1 MKHLARLI
9 WVFAALFA
17 LPAMAREQMSLNDNW
32 LFMKGDVPAAQGID
46 FQATGWQTV
55 TLPHTFNADDANQ
68 GGDKSRGELEGV
80 YYRGPGWY
88 RRQLD
93 ITPVAGQRYVLQ
105 FDGAAL
111 ITDVWVNGR
120 NVGHHEGGYAAFRFD
135 ITEALKAGNNLIA
148 VRVDNSRVPQVAPL
162 TGDFNVFGGLYR
174 NVSLITTGGVHI
186 DLMDHGGPGVYVTTK
201 SISAAKADIGARI
214 LLKNDSEQLAKTTVR
229 TRILDENGRAVASG
243 SQGVSLAAGQ
253 ALPIEQALI
262 VNRPHLWNGRKD
274 AYLYSVMVEA
284 GNDRISVPLGIRT
297 VAIDA
302 DKGFLLNGQP
312 YRIYGANMQQPGRK
326 DKGTAV
332 SDADID
338 EDMQILD
345 DMGVTALRLAH
356 MQHPQRVYD
365 DADRMGMLLTTEV
378 PLVDE
383 ISAGQAFQDN
393 AVQQMRELIA
403 QNYNHPSV
411 ALWGLGNE
419 IRHTD
424 PDPNLV
430 LAALQST
437 AKTMDPTRPT
447 VYAHCCLADDDPVA
461 GHSDVISYNRYFGW
475 YGDTFA
481 DMGKWAD
488 ALHAKYPKRIFGVS
502 EYGAG
507 ASILQQEDAP
517 KAVVPQAFWHPE
529 QYQALYHEGNWRELK
544 ARPYLWS
551 DFIWVA
557 FDFPS
562 FRRNEGD
569 RPAIND
575 KGLVTEDRQTKKD
588 AYYWYQANWSD
599 KGMVHIT
606 SPRDIRKRIRHVKVK
621 VYSNQ
626 AEVRLSLNGQ
636 PIGAQPAGDH
646 VAIWEIDLK
655 DGDNVVE
662 AFAGKDL
669 HDRVVWNYEGP
680 KP

>member
-1 MKHLARLI
+1 MKTLAGLLWALI
-9 WVFAALFA
+9 LMFAA
-17 LPAMAREQMSLNDNW
+17 PAMAREQVSLNGGW
-32 LFMKGDVPAAQGID
+32 LFMKGDVPAAKTPD
-46 FQATGWQTV
+46 FQAAGWQLV
-55 TLPHTFNADDANQ
+55 TLPHTFNAGDANQ
-68 GGDKSRGELEGV
+68 GGNKARGELEGV

-93 ITPVAGQRYVLQ
+93 ITPVAGQHYVLQ

-111 ITDVWVNGR
+111 VTDVWVNGQD
-120 NVGHHEGGYAAFRFD
+120 VGHHEGGYAAFRFD
-135 ITEALKAGNNLIA
+135 ITKALKNGSNLIA
-148 VRVDNSRVPQVAPL
+148 VRVDNMRVPQVAPL

-174 NVSLITTGGVHI
+174 NVSLITTGGIHV

-201 SISAAKADIGARI
+201 AISAAKADVGVRI
-214 LLKNDSEQLAKTTVR
+214 LLKNDSDQPVKATVR
-229 TRILDENGRAVASG
+229 ARILDKNGQAVASG
-243 SQGVSLAAGQ
+243 SQVVSLVAGQ
-253 ALPIEQALI
+253 ALSVEQALT
-262 VNRPHLWNGRKD
+262 VRHPHLWAGRKD
-274 AYLYSVMVEA
+274 AYLYSMVVEA
-284 GNDRISVPLGIRT
+284 GDDRVTVPLGIRT
-297 VAIDA
+297 VTIDA
-302 DKGFLLNGQP
+302 EKGFLLNGQS

-326 DKGTAV
+326 GKGTAV

-338 EDMQILD
+338 EDMEILD

-365 DADRMGMLLTTEV
+365 DADRMGILLTTEV

-419 IRHTD
+419 IRHLD
-424 PDPNLV
+424 PDPNPL
-430 LAALQST
+430 LAALQDT
-437 AKTMDPTRPT
+437 AKTMDSARPT

-507 ASILQQEDAP
+507 ASILHQEDAS

-529 QYQALYHEGNWRELK
+529 QYQALYHEGNWRELE

-599 KGMVHIT
+599 KSMVHIT
-606 SPRDIRKRIRHVKVK
+606 SPRDIHKRIRHVKVK

-626 AEVRLSLNGQ
+626 SEVRLSLNGQ
-636 PIGAQPAGDH
+636 PIGAQPVSDH
-646 VAIWEIDLK
+646 VAIWEIDLN
-655 DGDNVVE
+655 DGENVVE